1 MVCFTRLMAPLELK
15 HARPETALPTV
26 TFPLVSA
33 VTDPVASSSVEPW
46 LHPPWPG
53 ELTVTEN
60 VVVPLCLPFQVIVP
74 PLAETQPARYP
85 YPGQRCIPSRSGSLS
100 PCRWPWCTT
109 PGPTPAGPASP
120 TVATDTG
127 IANAATTN
135 IKRLMSK
142 SPQLPRTIAAEQT
155 HHLDR
160 QGCRIVTTTL
170 DHV

>member
-1 MVCFTRLMAPLELK
+1 MAPLELK

-74 PLAETQPARYP
+74 PLARDAAGALPVPRPALHPFTVRVP
-85 YPGQRCIPSRSGSLS
+85 VAVPVALVHDTGADA
-100 PCRWPWCTT
+100 
-109 PGPTPAGPASP
+109 PAGPASP